1 MMNAIAKK
9 FPISCLTNKRPPQ
22 NLHGITLVHDPIA
35 IGPWNMPHAFLYR
48 EDRRDQAEGAEDH
61 PAIAI
66 IDCPQHGEQDR
77 QQTEK
82 SQKVISGR
90 PAAVLN
96 KSGTH
101 RPDP

>member
-48 EDRRDQAEGAEDH
+48 EDRRAVIAGISAGPLQVHLVKAHGHCPLGLEVFFLRPLFSCRGRRGALSK
-61 PAIAI
+61 
-66 IDCPQHGEQDR
+66 G
-77 QQTEK
+77 K
-82 SQKVISGR
+82 
-90 PAAVLN
+90 
-96 KSGTH
+96 
-101 RPDP
+101 